1 MSQWWS
7 LERTQQ
13 SNLMKALLTT
23 NWNFSR
29 IFRVALGTIAIIS
42 AIVRHDTFMGWAGGM
57 ILLMGLTNTGCFAGS
72 CAAPAVSKN
81 EIQKEQ
87 ANLFINVLLIDWRL
101 IV

>member
-1 MSQWWS
+1 
-7 LERTQQ
+7 
-13 SNLMKALLTT
+13 MKALLTT

-72 CAAPAVSKN
+72 CATPAVSKK
-81 EIQKEQ
+81 EIQKESETIT
-87 ANLFINVLLIDWRL
+87 FEEVK
-101 IV
+101 